1 MTEEFLWKTVVSDRF
16 TCFGEFNPA
25 DKICAR
31 YCAVRIRCAVE
42 KEELARMEILE
53 ELTVQE
59 MMYQKPQ

>member
-1 MTEEFLWKTVVSDRF
+1 MIDEFKIKSVFADHF
-16 TCFGEFNPA
+16 NCFGEFNLA

-42 KEELARMEILE
+42 KEALARMEILE
-53 ELTVQE
+53 EITVQE

>member
-1 MTEEFLWKTVVSDRF
+1 MTEEFLWKSLGPDRF
-16 TCFGEFNPA
+16 TCFGEFNPT

-59 MMYQKPQ
+59 MMHQKPQ

>member
-1 MTEEFLWKTVVSDRF
+1 MIDEFRIKPVFSDRF
-16 TCFGEFNPA
+16 TCFGEFELT

-42 KEELARMEILE
+42 KEALARMEILE